1 MSAEPVN
8 EADLHAWVDGR
19 LEPARHAAVEAYLEA
34 NPAERQRLADYRAI
48 DAELRRLFDPALD
61 EPVPIRLKLPPTR
74 RWMPPVWLARAA
86 VAAGFM
92 LLGGALGWFAN
103 EQIRQPLVADR
114 AFVRQALA
122 AHVVYVPEVRH
133 PVEVDAG
140 QQQHLVA
147 WLSKRLGTTIEAPA
161 LATLGFQLL
170 GGRLL
175 PADGKPAA
183 QFMYQDTGGRR
194 LTLYVRRGLDGNR
207 DTAFRFVEQDGV
219 GAFYWVDGDLA
230 YALIGDLERP
240 VLDQVAHAVYQ
251 QLNP

>member
-1 MSAEPVN
+1 VSAEAVN
-8 EADLHAWVDGR
+8 ETDLHAYADGR
-19 LEPARHAAVEAYLEA
+19 LEPARCAAVEAYLDA
-34 NPAERQRLADYRAI
+34 NPAERQRLADYQAI
-48 DAELRRLFDPALD
+48 DAELHRLFDPVLD
-61 EPVPIRLKLPPTR
+61 EPVPMTVPPSR
-74 RWMPPVWLARAA
+74 RRAPPAWLARVAAA
-86 VAAGFM
+86 VGCM

-133 PVEVDAG
+133 PVEVDAA

-147 WLSKRLGTTIEAPA
+147 WLSKRLGTTIQAPA
-161 LATLGFQLL
+161 LETLGFQLL

-183 QFMYQDTGGRR
+183 QFMYQDNGGRR

-207 DTAFRFVEQDGV
+207 DTAFRFAEQDGV

-230 YALIGDLERP
+230 YALIGDMDRP
-240 VLDQVAHAVYQ
+240 ALDRVAHAVYW